1 MKTVTEMLKEVENLD
16 KQLADMKTR
25 CIQENREP
33 SAEERR
39 IANSVL
45 DRIDE
50 LEELITLEQRH
61 AETHNRL
68 ERSQR
73 QPLKPD
79 PMGGSDPDRRKQ
91 EEKDKFATFG
101 QQLVAV
107 IRAASPDR
115 MVDPRLRT
123 SLFDAASGL
132 SESVA
137 SDGGFLV
144 QQEFVADLLRR
155 TYETGQVASRC
166 KRIPIGVGKNGLKIN
181 AVDETSRATGSRF
194 GGIRGYWEGEAD
206 EKTKSKPKFRTM
218 ELSLRKLI
226 GLCYST
232 DELLEDAVALEG
244 IIREGFGAEFGFLL
258 DEACVHGTGV
268 NQPLGIIASPCLV
281 TVNKETGQLA
291 KTVLY
296 ENICNMWARLWSR
309 SMLNAVWFINQ
320 DVMPQLF
327 TMGITVGVG
336 GSAVFLPPGG
346 ASGSPYASLFGRP
359 VVPIEHCQTL
369 GTVGD
374 IILADFGEYLL
385 IDKGIMQAATS
396 IHVRFVY
403 DETAFRFVYRVD
415 GQPIWN
421 AALTPARGS
430 NTLSPFVVLQTRS

>member
-39 IANSVL
+39 IANTVL

-68 ERSQR
+68 EKSQR
-73 QPLKPD
+73 RPLKPD

-91 EEKDKFATFG
+91 EEKDKFGTFG

-206 EKTKSKPKFRTM
+206 EKTKSKPKFRIM

-268 NQPLGIIASPCLV
+268 NQPLGIMASPCLV

-291 KTVLY
+291 KTVVY

-327 TMGITVGVG
+327 TMGITIGVG
-336 GSAVFLPPGG
+336 GSPVFLPPGG

-374 IILADFGEYLL
+374 IILADYGEYLL
-385 IDKGIMQAATS
+385 IDKGPMQAATS

-430 NTLSPFVVLQTRS
+430 NTLSPFVVLQARA

>member
-1 MKTVTEMLKEVENLD
+1 MKTITEMLKEVENLD

-33 SAEERR
+33 STEEVRM
-39 IANSVL
+39 ANTVL
-45 DRIDE
+45 DRIE
-50 LEELITLEQRH
+50 KLEEIITLEQRH

-68 ERSQR
+68 EQSQR
-73 QPLKPD
+73 QPLKSD

-91 EEKDKFATFG
+91 EEKDKFGTFG

-123 SLFDAASGL
+123 SLFDAATGL

-166 KRIPIGVGKNGLKIN
+166 RRIPIGVGKNGLKIN

-232 DELLEDAVALEG
+232 DELLEDAVALEA

-258 DEACVHGTGV
+258 DESCIHGTGV
-268 NQPLGIIASPCLV
+268 NQPLGIVNSPCLV

-291 KTVLY
+291 KTVSY

-320 DVMPQLF
+320 DIMPQLF

-336 GSAVFLPPGG
+336 GSPVFLPPGG

-359 VVPIEHCQTL
+359 VIPIEHCQTL

-385 IDKGIMQAATS
+385 IDKGPMQAATS

-415 GQPIWN
+415 GQPTWN

-430 NTLSPFVVLQTRS
+430 NTLSPFVVLQSRA